1 MGPRR
6 RGDDREDLGGFPG
19 PGGRMGA
26 QEQEQKR
33 GCPPSCREYL
43 GKRLWGS
50 KGQSHHCSLAGVGRR
65 GRMTSWPA
73 QVSRR
78 FILENNWDAL
88 WVSGVPESPARA
100 WGLCR
105 SLGWGP
111 ATPSL
116 PWFFS
121 RLRAVHTPLLPLSS
135 RQSVPV
141 TFSSEKLPTVGT
153 SPETNRP
160 EGAVPQKNK
169 EKEDSEIRWGSGG

>member
-1 MGPRR
+1 MSSRIKIQTWRLSGSKMKHLHHKPGSFKEAQEREHDKVMGPRR
-6 RGDDREDLGGFPG
+6 RGDASEDLGGFPG

-78 FILENNWDAL
+78 LILENNWDAL
-88 WVSGVPESPARA
+88 WVSGAPESPARA

-116 PWFFS
+116 PWFFPVS
-121 RLRAVHTPLLPLSS
+121 GLCTRHFFLLAAANPFL
-135 RQSVPV
+135 
-141 TFSSEKLPTVGT
+141 
-153 SPETNRP
+153 
-160 EGAVPQKNK
+160 
-169 EKEDSEIRWGSGG
+169 